1 MCMGVRRIKGKPS
14 LLKNWK
20 PASKQPSRIDMRAV
34 DTNILIRLVTKDDPA
49 QAKRAQELFSRQ
61 SIFISKTV
69 LLEAAWVLR
78 YVYDYDKRTILHALQ
93 GILGLPNVET
103 EDPLTVSQALDW
115 IERGLAFAD
124 ALPVASSPTAPA

>member
-1 MCMGVRRIKGKPS
+1 
-14 LLKNWK
+14 
-20 PASKQPSRIDMRAV
+20 MRAV
-34 DTNILIRLVTKDDPA
+34 DTNILIRLVTKDEPA

-115 IERGLAFAD
+115 MERGLDFAD
-124 ALPVASSPTAPA
+124 ALHVASSQNAQAFSTFDEKLHGKSKSITAIPVELL